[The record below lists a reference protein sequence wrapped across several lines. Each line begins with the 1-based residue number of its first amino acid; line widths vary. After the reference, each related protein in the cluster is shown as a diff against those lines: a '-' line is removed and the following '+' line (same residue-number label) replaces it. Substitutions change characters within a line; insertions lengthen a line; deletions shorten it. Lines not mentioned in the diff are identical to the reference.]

1 MIFNKDTNIKELLEL
16 LTVGSVIGISFQKD
30 RLVKD
35 AIRVTMV
42 TDTNYKIAQVIPLVE
57 LYKTDFEVIEYITE
71 KMTHEL
77 HFQERI
83 KFNADSI

>member
-16 LTVGSVIGISFQKD
+16 LTLGSVVGISFQKD

-35 AIRVTMV
+35 AIKVIMV
-42 TDTNYKIAQVIPLVE
+42 TDTNYKIAQTIPLEE
-57 LYKTDFEVIEYITE
+57 LYKTNFEVIEYLTE

-77 HFQERI
+77 QFQERV

>member
-1 MIFNKDTNIKELLEL
+1 MIFNKDTNIKQLLEL
-16 LTVGSVIGISFQKD
+16 LTLGSVVGISFQKD

-42 TDTNYKIAQVIPLVE
+42 TDTNYKIAQVIPLEE
-57 LYKTDFEVIEYITE
+57 LYKTNFEVIEYLTE
-71 KMTHEL
+71 KMTSEL
-77 HFQERI
+77 QFQERI

>member
-1 MIFNKDTNIKELLEL
+1 MIFNKNTNIEELLEL
-16 LTVGSVIGISFQKD
+16 LTNGSVVGISFQKD

-42 TDTNYKIAQVIPLVE
+42 TDTNYKIAQVIPLEE
-57 LYKTDFEVIEYITE
+57 LYKTDFKVIEYITE

-77 HFQERI
+77 QFQERI
-83 KFNADSI
+83 KFNADSV